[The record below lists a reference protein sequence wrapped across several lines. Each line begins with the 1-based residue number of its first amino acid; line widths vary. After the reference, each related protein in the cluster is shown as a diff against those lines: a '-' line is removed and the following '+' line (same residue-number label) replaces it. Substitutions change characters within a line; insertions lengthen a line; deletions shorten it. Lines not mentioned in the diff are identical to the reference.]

1 MASTPY
7 TGYGARFGNIFD
19 PMVEGGH
26 PDQLLG
32 DLDFGI
38 LGPSNFGNTKIKT
51 KTKKCLDGSL
61 PPCDEDVITTGD
73 GRCKK
78 YGKCPDGTCKNSAG
92 DTCRGTVTTC
102 DYGYYAD
109 GTCKPPHKTN
119 CQYGVD
125 ALGNCLRPDLTPFN
139 WEDVKHLT
147 GPEFINPFDWRGEEA
162 QWGTTEGQRI
172 GRGSEVQRFGG
183 LRPVGLTQDQQ
194 KEIDK
199 ATENYRAGILSQL
212 SGTLGYTGETGNDF
226 SQFDSIA
233 DVGREFL
240 DVGDTLFDF
249 DRAIASSDPLGVMS
263 DVRTGEAL
271 ETLRLQEQE
280 DIENMVDSF
289 SLLDVKETYKKAEDK
304 LDNMA
309 DSGILSAAE
318 VTTAKQTLQEEEKD
332 VVKEVV
338 EASTGGGGGGGDDRD
353 DRGDEKK
360 PDKPTK
366 TRQSP
371 HKTKTT
377 KTKTKTVSSRE
388 SGFSKSRQASLAAA
402 RAATK
407 AATGSTYKG
416 PGKRG
421 FTPPTKTTKTGRP
434 PRRGPHG

>member
-1 MASTPY
+1 MARRSPHDPY
-7 TGYGARFGNIFD
+7 KGYGAGFGRNIFD

-194 KEIDK
+194 DKIDT
-199 ATENYRAGILSQL
+199 ATENYKAGILSPL
-212 SGTLGYTGETGNDF
+212 SGQLGYTGETGNDF

-233 DVGREFL
+233 DVGRQFL
-240 DVGDTLFDF
+240 NLGGEEFDF
-249 DRAIASSDPLGVMS
+249 ERAIASSDPMGAMS

-280 DIENMVDSF
+280 ELNAQNMVDSF
-289 SLLDVKETYKKAEDK
+289 SILDVRETYKKAEDK
-304 LDNMA
+304 LDNMSE
-309 DSGILSAAE
+309 DGILSAAE
-318 VTTAKQTLQEEEKD
+318 VTTAKQNLHEEEDD
-332 VVKEVV
+332 VVEEIVKK
-338 EASTGGGGGGGDDRD
+338 TGARTGGDDRD
-353 DRGDEKK
+353 DEKK
-360 PDKPTK
+360 PDKPKK
-366 TRQSP
+366 TRQPP

-377 KTKTKTVSSRE
+377 KTKTKTKTKTSTAASR
-388 SGFSKSRQASLAAA
+388 ASAAA
-402 RAATK
+402 AAAAMSRVSGASK
-407 AATGSTYKG
+407 AHKTRMSRVVDPWAFED
-416 PGKRG
+416 KRG
-421 FTPPTKTTKTGRP
+421 GR
-434 PRRGPHG
+434 R

>member
-1 MASTPY
+1 MAY
-7 TGYGARFGNIFD
+7 TGYGRRGDIGQFG
-19 PMVEGGH
+19 
-26 PDQLLG
+26 LLG
-32 DLDFGI
+32 EWT
-38 LGPSNFGNTKIKT
+38 GPEIANSIFSSTPTDFGNTKIKPR
-51 KTKKCLDGSL
+51 KCADGSL
-61 PPCDEDVITTGD
+61 PPCDEDVVTSGGCT
-73 GRCKK
+73 
-78 YGKCPDGTCKNSAG
+78 YGKCPDGSCKDSFGN
-92 DTCRGTVTTC
+92 CNGTEPESC
-102 DYGYYAD
+102 KWGKYAD
-109 GTCKPPHKTN
+109 GTCKPEPKT
-119 CQYGVD
+119 CIYGKD
-125 ALGNCLRPDLTPFN
+125 ALGNCISPHDPYDWDTIKDL
-139 WEDVKHLT
+139 DKLT
-147 GPEFINPFDWRGEEA
+147 GPELIDPRDWRGPEA

-271 ETLRLQEQE
+271 ETLRMQDQE

>member
-1 MASTPY
+1 MAY
-7 TGYGARFGNIFD
+7 TGYGAGFGNIFD

-26 PDQLLG
+26 PYRELIDPN
-32 DLDFGI
+32 FGI

-92 DTCRGTVTTC
+92 DTCGGTVTTC

-109 GTCKPPHKTN
+109 GTCKPPPKTN

-194 KEIDK
+194 DKIDT
-199 ATENYRAGILSQL
+199 ATENYKAGILSPL
-212 SGTLGYTGETGNDF
+212 SGQLGYTGETGNDF

-332 VVKEVV
+332 VVEEVV
-338 EASTGGGGGGGDDRD
+338 AASTGGGGGGGDDRD
-353 DRGDEKK
+353 EEEEK

-366 TRQSP
+366 TRQPP
-371 HKTKTT
+371 HKTTTT
-377 KTKTKTVSSRE
+377 KTKTKTKTKTSTAASR
-388 SGFSKSRQASLAAA
+388 ASAAA
-402 RAATK
+402 AAAAMSRVSGASK
-407 AATGSTYKG
+407 AHKTRMSRVVDPWAFED
-416 PGKRG
+416 KRG
-421 FTPPTKTTKTGRP
+421 GR
-434 PRRGPHG
+434 R